1 MSPKVNTTLL
11 SAAVISGLLVSA
23 APAQATETTD
33 ASVQS
38 ITVEQPETQTAPA
51 VPATP
56 VVPVAQPAVETV
68 VETAPPVVEAPAGI
82 VEDVAAEAPAEQAV
96 VQEPQAPAE
105 DSAEEIAPAAP
116 LEETATTEPVEESTV
131 VQDPATG
138 TETDATQPE
147 DETSAATEE
156 TAEIGDSEG
165 TERDNAPLASFLES
179 AAVQQLSDEFGDL
192 DSDMSDEE
200 QAFWEKVDALLPE
213 GSEDWDDAQW
223 DAYYET
229 EDGQLLLQLI
239 EEEFGAEDPE
249 MSDEDLQFLEEMMNR
264 LPAGAEDWT
273 DAQWGEFFAT
283 EDGQEYLVFVLTYLL
298 DGVTSEAELEELL
311 ESIWAEFP
319 GDEQWLEDF
328 LAFYFGEDGTE
339 PEGEKPEVKP
349 EAKPEAKPSE
359 KPVEI
364 KPAGTVDKKPEN
376 TGSEAAKG
384 DAKPQASEN
393 ELAETGFSGALLA
406 AAGAGLL
413 LMLAG
418 AAMVLRRRKA

>member
-138 TETDATQPE
+138 TETDATQPA

-156 TAEIGDSEG
+156 T
-165 TERDNAPLASFLES
+165 L
-179 AAVQQLSDEFGDL
+179 EFGSVEESEEEAENDNSDNELRANSFVFDEEPEFSEELNKVL
-192 DSDMSDEE
+192 DSI
-200 QAFWEKVDALLPE
+200 APE
-213 GSEDWDDAQW
+213 LDK
-223 DAYYET
+223 
-229 EDGQLLLQLI
+229 L
-239 EEEFGAEDPE
+239 
-249 MSDEDLQFLEEMMNR
+249 DEDFLNELDER
-264 LPAGAEDWT
+264 LLEGREDWT
-273 DAQWGEFFAT
+273 DAQWEAFYETDEFQQLMDSIQLELVNKYT
-283 EDGQEYLVFVLTYLL
+283 EEIFTLIL
-298 DGVTSEAELEELL
+298 DNLTSEAQLDEFLSFLEELM
-311 ESIWAEFP
+311 EAYPEDSEWIAEF
-319 GDEQWLEDF
+319 
-328 LAFYFGEDGTE
+328 LASYFGEEGTE

>member
-33 ASVQS
+33 ASIQS
-38 ITVEQPETQTAPA
+38 ITVEQPETQAAPA

-68 VETAPPVVEAPAGI
+68 FETAPPVVEAPAGI

-105 DSAEEIAPAAP
+105 DSAEETAPAAP

-138 TETDATQPE
+138 TETDATQPA

-156 TAEIGDSEG
+156 T
-165 TERDNAPLASFLES
+165 L
-179 AAVQQLSDEFGDL
+179 EFGSVEESEEEAENDNSDNELRANSFVFDEEPEFSEELNKVL
-192 DSDMSDEE
+192 DSI
-200 QAFWEKVDALLPE
+200 APE
-213 GSEDWDDAQW
+213 LDK
-223 DAYYET
+223 
-229 EDGQLLLQLI
+229 L
-239 EEEFGAEDPE
+239 
-249 MSDEDLQFLEEMMNR
+249 DEDFLNELDER
-264 LPAGAEDWT
+264 LLEGREDWT
-273 DAQWGEFFAT
+273 DAQWEAFYETDEFQQLMDSIQLELVNKYT
-283 EDGQEYLVFVLTYLL
+283 EEIFTLIL
-298 DGVTSEAELEELL
+298 DNLTSEAQLDEFLSFLEELM
-311 ESIWAEFP
+311 EAYPEDSEWIAEF
-319 GDEQWLEDF
+319 
-328 LAFYFGEDGTE
+328 LASYFGEEGTE

>member
-82 VEDVAAEAPAEQAV
+82 AEDVAAEAPAAQVV

-105 DSAEEIAPAAP
+105 DSAEETAPAAP

-138 TETDATQPE
+138 TETDATQPA

-156 TAEIGDSEG
+156 T
-165 TERDNAPLASFLES
+165 L
-179 AAVQQLSDEFGDL
+179 EFGSVEESEEEAENDNSDNELRANSFVFDEEPEFSEELNKVL
-192 DSDMSDEE
+192 DSI
-200 QAFWEKVDALLPE
+200 APE
-213 GSEDWDDAQW
+213 LDK
-223 DAYYET
+223 
-229 EDGQLLLQLI
+229 L
-239 EEEFGAEDPE
+239 
-249 MSDEDLQFLEEMMNR
+249 DEDFLNELDER
-264 LPAGAEDWT
+264 LLEGREDWT
-273 DAQWGEFFAT
+273 DAQWEAFYETDEFQQLMDSIQLELVNKYT
-283 EDGQEYLVFVLTYLL
+283 EEIFTLIL
-298 DGVTSEAELEELL
+298 DNLTSEAQLDEFLSFLEELM
-311 ESIWAEFP
+311 EAYPEDSEWIAEF
-319 GDEQWLEDF
+319 
-328 LAFYFGEDGTE
+328 LASYFGEEGTE